1 MSKAVRNS
9 KRLAAFSLLLF
20 SACALAAP
28 ATFAQTQ
35 QQQSRGLTVQA
46 TDKPDARPTGPQTF
60 HALVIGINE
69 YQNLNKLKTAESD
82 AKEVAAL
89 LEGRFGFKVKLL
101 LNATRQQI
109 LSELNNYRRDL
120 GENASLLIYYAG
132 HGYNDS
138 EVDKAYWLP
147 ADARA
152 DDNSN
157 WISADD
163 ITTNTKGIH
172 ARHVLIV
179 SDSCYSGTI
188 VRDADVTLNAPT
200 EHDRYLEKMIGGK
213 SRTLM
218 ASGGNEPVADGG
230 GSGHSVFAKA
240 LLAGIEQMGQDR
252 FTAGELFRA
261 HIVENVAGTADQT
274 PEYSPLRNS
283 GHESGDFVFVRIGG
297 AAAQQTQSGG
307 ESSATRSLKPA
318 GDSHPA
324 AAQITQTAQST
335 QPATTQ
341 ATQTTQT
348 TQAAAATPTPL
359 PENLTS
365 AQYSELGDRAMDTRR
380 WADAERAYRAALR
393 LTPNRPML
401 HISLADALISQQ
413 RYTEAEAEA
422 RIPAR
427 AHPDMLVPHMRL
439 ARALELEGKYAD
451 AEPERREAIRIQPD
465 SPPNHWFLAR
475 DLLKLGKPPDAEAEA
490 RAALRLK
497 PDDAKLHNL
506 LGVALRSQNKLQ
518 EAEAEFT
525 EAARLSPSNLEF
537 QINMKQTAAR
547 LKTTP

>member
-1 MSKAVRNS
+1 MNKAVRNS

-20 SACALAAP
+20 SACVLAAP
-28 ATFAQTQ
+28 SAFAQSP
-35 QQQSRGLTVQA
+35 QQSRGLTLGA

-60 HALVIGINE
+60 HALVIGIDD

-89 LEGRFGFKVKLL
+89 LESHFGFKVKLL
-101 LNATRQQI
+101 LNASRQQI

-120 GENASLLIYYAG
+120 DENASLLIYYAG

-200 EHDRYLEKMIGGK
+200 EHDRYLAKMIEGK

-240 LLAGIEQMGQDR
+240 LLSGIEQMGQER

-261 HIVENVAGTADQT
+261 HIVESVAGTADQT

-283 GHESGDFVFVRIGG
+283 GHESGDFVFVRVGG
-297 AAAQQTQSGG
+297 AATQQQQSGG
-307 ESSATRSLKPA
+307 ESNTTRSLKPA
-318 GDSHPA
+318 GDPHPA
-324 AAQITQTAQST
+324 ATQVTQAAASQST

-341 ATQTTQT
+341 TTQT
-348 TQAAAATPTPL
+348 AQAAAATPTPL
-359 PENLTS
+359 PANLTS
-365 AQYSELGDRAMDTRR
+365 AQYSELGDRAMDARR

-401 HISLADALISQQ
+401 HVSLADALISQQ

-422 RIPAR
+422 RIPVR

-465 SPPNHWFLAR
+465 SPPNHWFLAH
-475 DLLKLGKPPDAEAEA
+475 DLLKLGKSSDAEAEA
-490 RAALRLK
+490 RTAVRLK
-497 PDDAKLHNL
+497 PDDAKFHNL
-506 LGVALRSQNKLQ
+506 LGIALRAQNKLQ

-525 EAARLSPSNLEF
+525 EATRLSPSNVEF

-547 LKTTP
+547 MKTTP

>member
-20 SACALAAP
+20 SACVLAAP
-28 ATFAQTQ
+28 TTFART
-35 QQQSRGLTVQA
+35 QQQSRGLTLGA
-46 TDKPDARPTGPQTF
+46 TDKPDARPPGPQTF
-60 HALVIGINE
+60 HALVIGING
-69 YQNLNKLKTAESD
+69 YQNLSKLKTAESD

-89 LEGRFGFKVKLL
+89 LESHFGFKVKLL

-120 GENASLLIYYAG
+120 DENASLLIYYAG

-240 LLAGIEQMGQDR
+240 LLAGIEQMGQNR
-252 FTAGELFRA
+252 FTAGELFRD
-261 HIVENVAGTADQT
+261 HIVESVAGAADQT

-283 GHESGDFVFVRIGG
+283 GHESGDFVFVRVGG
-297 AAAQQTQSGG
+297 AATQQTQSGG
-307 ESSATRSLKPA
+307 ESNTTRSLKPA
-318 GDSHPA
+318 SDSHPA
-324 AAQITQTAQST
+324 AAQST

-341 ATQTTQT
+341 TTQTAQT

-365 AQYSELGDRAMDTRR
+365 AQYSELGDRAMDARR

-401 HISLADALISQQ
+401 HVSLADALISQQ

-422 RIPAR
+422 RVPVR

-439 ARALELEGKYAD
+439 ARALELEEKYAD

-465 SPPNHWFLAR
+465 SPPNHWFLAH
-475 DLLKLGKPPDAEAEA
+475 DLLKLGKPSDAEAEA
-490 RAALRLK
+490 RIAVRLK
-497 PDDAKLHNL
+497 PDDAKFHNL
-506 LGVALRSQNKLQ
+506 LGVALRAQNKLQ

-547 LKTTP
+547 MKTTP